1 MQALPRNPGQLID
14 PATLPPS
21 LPPPS
26 SLPLPSSPPAPVAAN
41 PLMDRDFIARNQ
53 IVERY
58 LSGRLPPKGAQDF
71 ERYCREN
78 PQSLDEIG
86 LSERITMALRLLE
99 SGGIPTPWEVPPK
112 PWWERLPV
120 LIGTATLAL
129 ALAVSLMVV
138 AGRLNARSQ
147 ELSTLQ
153 RRVATQALDPAN
165 STRTVTVIPDRT
177 APSRHS
183 ILQIGGG
190 AAELAD
196 LKIDV
201 SWSKFTDFRV
211 TVDRV
216 DQGRAMILHNVLR
229 DSNGQLHIGL
239 NSSALGP
246 GDYLISMEG
255 LNWRGESVPQAWATI
270 TVLR

>member
-1 MQALPRNPGQLID
+1 
-14 PATLPPS
+14 
-21 LPPPS
+21 
-26 SLPLPSSPPAPVAAN
+26 
-41 PLMDRDFIARNQ
+41 
-53 IVERY
+53 
-58 LSGRLPPKGAQDF
+58 
-71 ERYCREN
+71 
-78 PQSLDEIG
+78 
-86 LSERITMALRLLE
+86 MALRLLE

-129 ALAVSLMVV
+129 VLAVSLMIV
-138 AGRLNARSQ
+138 AGRLSARAQ

-153 RRVATQALDPAN
+153 RRLAAQALDPAH

-177 APSRHS
+177 APSRQS

-190 AAELAD
+190 AAEMAD

-211 TVDRV
+211 TIDRV